1 MTTLLLGGCANYIP
15 FAYEVPV
22 QQGNIITQDMLKQL
36 RVGMTR
42 KQVRYVLGTPAVEDP
57 FHADR
62 WDYVY
67 SVERNHEPMKVD
79 TLTVIF
85 RDDKL
90 AYVEG
95 DLAPASLQQ
104 SSAGQS

>member
-1 MTTLLLGGCANYIP
+1 MTSLLLGGCANYIP

-22 QQGNIITQDMLKQL
+22 QQGNIITQDMVKQL

-42 KQVRYVLGTPAVEDP
+42 EQVRYVLGTPAIEDP

-67 SVERNHEPMKVD
+67 SIDREDEPMKVD
-79 TLTVIF
+79 RLTVIF

-90 AYVEG
+90 ASVEG
-95 DLAPASLQQ
+95 DLAPASLKHADAAQ
-104 SSAGQS
+104 G